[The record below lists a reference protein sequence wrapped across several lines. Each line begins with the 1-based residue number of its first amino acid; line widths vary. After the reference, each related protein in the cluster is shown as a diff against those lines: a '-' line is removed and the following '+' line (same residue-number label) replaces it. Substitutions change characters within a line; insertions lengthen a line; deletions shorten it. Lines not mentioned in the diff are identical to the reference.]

1 MDPFSA
7 LGLAGNVIQ
16 FVDFGGRLL
25 SGSLELYKSVD
36 GTSSTNK
43 ELEFLVKSLNELCA
57 GLSRPEHRI
66 DQQQASAPELA
77 LLPLARSCTE
87 LGEEL
92 LSVLNALK
100 VEGRFKKWE
109 SVRQALRSAGK
120 EKEIRNYNERLNHYR
135 SQIAMHITVILR

>member
-1 MDPFSA
+1 MNIHNENVEAKTLSRHLSAMDPFYA

-16 FVDFGGRLL
+16 FVDFGGGLL

-43 ELEFLVKSLNELCA
+43 ELEFPVKNLNELCA

-77 LLPLARSCTE
+77 LLPLLEHVKSSEKSCY
-87 LGEEL
+87 
-92 LSVLNALK
+92 LSST
-100 VEGRFKKWE
+100 R
-109 SVRQALRSAGK
+109 
-120 EKEIRNYNERLNHYR
+120 
-135 SQIAMHITVILR
+135 